1 MLFTSAPNFPKPYK
15 NDGDS
20 VLKTIEKALNTVTT
34 PVAKLLRHVA
44 GVLLLVMTVMVVA
57 QVLFRY
63 VFNVPL
69 SWTDE
74 TSRFLMIYMTYLCL
88 PFVYLADKNIAMTFV
103 TEIVE
108 KKAPRLYALFG
119 LVAHISAILVFA
131 VWIKFGWNFYNTG
144 SVMADSL
151 PIPMY
156 FIYVIPPVM
165 MTVTCVYALQKCI
178 QSIRGMLGDFTDVSQ
193 SQATVALYEAAI
205 IEEDSSSA
213 PEGKKE
219 ANLEPTAAS

>member
-1 MLFTSAPNFPKPYK
+1 MLT
-15 NDGDS
+15 
-20 VLKTIEKALNTVTT
+20 TIEKALNTVTT
-34 PVAKLLRHVA
+34 PLAKVLRHVA

-63 VFNVPL
+63 VLNVPL

-74 TSRFLMIYMTYLCL
+74 MARFLMIYMTYLCL

-103 TEIVE
+103 TEILE
-108 KKAPRLYALFG
+108 KKAPRVFSFLG
-119 LVAHISAILVFA
+119 LVGHISAILVFA

-156 FIYVIPPVM
+156 VIYIIPPVM
-165 MTVTCVYALQKCI
+165 MAVTCVYALQKCI

-205 IEEDSSSA
+205 IEEESSNATES
-213 PEGKKE
+213 KKD
-219 ANLEPTAAS
+219 ANLEPKVAS